1 MKTATLKMHRAV
13 SFEGSKAEW
22 KIMKEDEVVDV
33 DGVAFVQLAN
43 RNSSLSGLIGKPNK
57 DFHCLTRSNG
67 YQELLRLRNAEARR
81 LWSDEETSG
90 STLFGPVASPSRS
103 RTRDELN
110 TQRQQHRCLTLKL
123 STDNGQHD
131 VKLLRPVHPR
141 DTMFVAFEETSIS
154 VVLHYIRT
162 KGFSE
167 QKRSRNSESLP
178 KGVHKHAKGYLVMYT
193 DAEGCTRRKL
203 KHDLAAA
210 LAFHAD
216 PTIDDVDDEQGDD
229 DDDEEPENEA

>member
-33 DGVAFVQLAN
+33 GGVVFVQLAT

-154 VVLHYIRT
+154 VILHYIRT

-203 KHDLAAA
+203 KHDLATA

-216 PTIDDVDDEQGDD
+216 PTIDDVDDDQGDD
-229 DDDEEPENEA
+229 DDDEEAENEA